1 MEFLDGESIKLQDSN
16 MQYLPAK
23 SEPIPGTMTITNYRC
38 IFQDENANFLV
49 DVALGGLHKIE
60 KFGGASSSGE
70 NSYGIDL
77 TRKDLCKFRFIY
89 PQRNHGRRPVFD
101 KLHELA
107 FPLSKGNTMFAF
119 HHRKGQK
126 DAFPGTTP
134 EKSGWDLYN
143 FEKEM
148 HRIGVPDKNSDWRVC
163 DLNKSY
169 ELSATYPSRFAVPA
183 ALTDENIRQVAAF
196 RSKGRMPALS
206 WVHPRNKASLTRSA
220 QPRVG
225 ITGKRSKE
233 DEGYISQ
240 LKKIT
245 FSQANVQI
253 ADARPRRNAVANQA
267 KGLGYEYASSYP
279 DAVVSFLN
287 IHNIHAMRES
297 FKKLKD
303 LCCSFTESTKA
314 KTDQQRRWH
323 SGVEATGW
331 LKHVQA
337 VLHGAVRVAQWI
349 DNGTSVLV
357 HCSDGWDRTA
367 QLTGLAMLL
376 LDPYYRTLVGFMVL
390 IEKEWLSFGH
400 KFQQRLG
407 HGSDNSGDEQRSPIF
422 VQFLECV
429 WQILQQQPCAFEFTE
444 ALLLEIIDQLYDC
457 RFGTFLFNC
466 ERERVDAEV
475 QLKTLSLWDYIGS
488 NLSKYRNPL
497 YMVDHRTLLP
507 FVPSI
512 RALNVW
518 TSFFL
523 RLPPRNQLHQ
533 RAAAVDAQN
542 RELAAECDAL
552 DALLIAHRSQP
563 GAAPTTN
570 GDTTTHD
577 ETTSKDETP
586 TNDDTTTNDNITTD
600 VVDRC
605 TSERDS
611 EGGDVVAAPTQ
622 RPVSVAQS
630 ERELMAAYLND
641 ASDSE
646 EL

>member
-1 MEFLDGESIKLQDSN
+1 MEFLDGELIKLQDSN
-16 MQYLPAK
+16 MQYLPPK
-23 SEPIPGTMTITNYRC
+23 SDPIPGTMTITNYRC
-38 IFQDENANFLV
+38 IFQDEDANFHV
-49 DVALGGLHKIE
+49 DLALGGLHKIE
-60 KFGGASSSGE
+60 KFGGMSSSGD
-70 NSYGIDL
+70 NSYGIEL
-77 TRKDLCKFRFIY
+77 VRKDLCKFRFTY

-101 KLHELA
+101 KLQELA
-107 FPLSKGNTMFAF
+107 FPLSKGNTMFAY
-119 HHRKGQK
+119 HHYEGQK
-126 DAFPGTTP
+126 DAPSGATA
-134 EKSGWDLYN
+134 KVSGWDLYS

-148 HRIGVPDKNSDWRVC
+148 NRIGVPNKNSDWRIC
-163 DLNKSY
+163 DLNKDY
-169 ELSATYPSRFAVPA
+169 TLSATYPSKFAVPA
-183 ALTDENIRQVAAF
+183 ELSDESIQQVAAF

-206 WVHPRNKASLTRSA
+206 WLHPRNKASLTRCA

-225 ITGKRSKE
+225 ITGKRSAE
-233 DEGYISQ
+233 DEKFISQ
-240 LKKIT
+240 LMNIT
-245 FSQANVQI
+245 PSRAKVQI

-279 DAVVSFLN
+279 FAVVNFLN

-303 LCCSFTESTKA
+303 LCCSVHESGKNKA
-314 KTDQQRRWH
+314 DQHRRWH

-367 QLTGLAMLL
+367 QLTGIAMLL
-376 LDPYYRTLVGFMVL
+376 LDSYYRTLVGFMVL

-422 VQFLECV
+422 VQFLDCV

-444 ALLLEIIDQLYDC
+444 TLLLEIVDQLYGC

-466 ERERVDAEV
+466 ERERVEAEL
-475 QLKTLSLWDYIGS
+475 QFKTHSLWDHIGS
-488 NLSKYRNPL
+488 KLSTYRNPL
-497 YMVDHRTLLP
+497 YMVDHSELLP

-518 TSFFL
+518 SAFFM
-523 RLPPRNQLHQ
+523 RSAPRDQLVQ
-533 RAAAVDAQN
+533 RAAAIDAHN
-542 RELAAECDAL
+542 MELAAECDAL
-552 DALLIAHRSQP
+552 DAELKRRSAHGIASAGP
-563 GAAPTTN
+563 AA
-570 GDTTTHD
+570 
-577 ETTSKDETP
+577 ETAPVGRE
-586 TNDDTTTNDNITTD
+586 IE
-600 VVDRC
+600 RC
-605 TSERDS
+605 TSEADS
-611 EGGDVVAAPTQ
+611 VASAGGGDMVEGRGG
-622 RPVSVAQS
+622 RPVSLAQS
-630 ERELMAAYLND
+630 EREMMAEFLNETGYTD
-641 ASDSE
+641 